1 MHGGH
6 QHHGHAMPDM
16 GSESTSDSFC
26 VGSGGVMMNGFQLG
40 FGPNQPCILFLF
52 PGWVMD
58 DAGKY
63 FAGCLGAFLIPVAIV
78 VVQTV
83 RDLVLET
90 AATKGRVSGILYDAL
105 AAFLFGL
112 QMCLA
117 YAVMLLTMTYEAVI
131 FSCIIGGF
139 VLAFFVLRRLK
150 RHKHSTS
157 LDKASV
163 VGAPCCSSTED
174 TKV

>member
-1 MHGGH
+1 
-6 QHHGHAMPDM
+6 
-16 GSESTSDSFC
+16 
-26 VGSGGVMMNGFQLG
+26 MMSGFQLG

-58 DAGKY
+58 NEGKY

-78 VVQTV
+78 TVQTL
-83 RDLVLET
+83 RDLVVEM
-90 AATKGRVSGILYDAL
+90 AASKGKLTGILYDAL
-105 AAFLFGL
+105 AALLFGL
-112 QMCLA
+112 QMFLA
-117 YAVMLLTMTYEAVI
+117 YSVMLLTMTYEAVI

-139 VLAFFVLRRLK
+139 AVAFFVLRRLK
-150 RHKHSTS
+150 RHKYSTT